1 MTCSEDEVDF
11 KIFRVMTK
19 KLKDNLAKRA
29 DNIKTEILNATYK
42 FCMDTVKAV
51 NANYKDMEDKICHE
65 PENEKELKFAK
76 EFN

>member
-11 KIFRVMTK
+11 RIFRVMSK
-19 KLKDNLAKRA
+19 KLKESLAKA
-29 DNIKTEILNATYK
+29 AENIKMEILNATYK
-42 FCMDTVKAV
+42 FCTDTVTAV
-51 NANYKDMEDKICHE
+51 NANYKDMQDKITHD